1 MLDLH
6 QIPYVKAVQHPR
18 EFMINFPGAYH
29 AGEDLDLDPPDRSTS
44 QGHTTQV
51 KRNSRGWDACGRH
64 RVGGFSRGRAAA
76 AAF

>member
-29 AGEDLDLDPPDRSTS
+29 AGFNAGFNCAESVGMGGYGCRQIDR
-44 QGHTTQV
+44 
-51 KRNSRGWDACGRH
+51 
-64 RVGGFSRGRAAA
+64 
-76 AAF
+76 